1 MQRQEVA
8 VKREPG
14 CCRTRS
20 AADRGH
26 SPVNSADRRET
37 AALGRGTPQG
47 AFNTTNAVLAALSVT
62 ASVLILFAGKAGAGR
77 TAVTD

>member
-1 MQRQEVA
+1 M
-8 VKREPG
+8 
-14 CCRTRS
+14 
-20 AADRGH
+20 
-26 SPVNSADRRET
+26 NSADRRET